1 MSALHPFF
9 AASPSIILVRR
20 YFVALGLASGLLLAG
35 PAVADDTSAVSDTPA
50 TNPTAT
56 AVRGR
61 VLNEEGKPLV
71 GATVVWKGSPYGVS
85 TDSDGRYQLPL
96 AAGRTV
102 ILVGYAGYTDEEIT
116 VRGGGIQNVTLLP
129 TEPTVTAQPVAG
141 ATRRTQRSIK

>member
-1 MSALHPFF
+1 MPALYTFF
-9 AASPSIILVRR
+9 AAPSSIILMRR

-35 PAVADDTSAVSDTPA
+35 PAVADSKSGTTE
-50 TNPTAT
+50 PTAT
-56 AVRGR
+56 SPAAAAVRGR

-129 TEPTVTAQPVAG
+129 TEPVVASPQVAG
-141 ATRRTQRSIK
+141 ATRRAHRSIK

>member
-1 MSALHPFF
+1 MPALYTFF
-9 AASPSIILVRR
+9 ASSSTVFVRR
-20 YFVALGLASGLLLAG
+20 YFVALGLASGLLLAA
-35 PAVADDTSAVSDTPA
+35 PALAANQSGVSETA
-50 TNPTAT
+50 ENSPTAT
-56 AVRGR
+56 AVRGQ

-102 ILVGYAGYTDEEIT
+102 ILVGYAGYSDEEIT

-129 TEPTVTAQPVAG
+129 TEPPVAAPQVAG
-141 ATRRTQRSIK
+141 ATRRAQRSIK